1 MRGHLIVSERE
12 LFEVAER
19 GDAHDLRDLVVRE
32 HQAVQLSQ
40 SSDSL
45 RFRAEDLGFGVQ
57 NSVFLVEG

>member
-1 MRGHLIVSERE
+1 VRGHLIVSERE

-40 SSDSL
+40 PRDSL
-45 RFRAEDLGFGVQ
+45 VGCAGFGRCCVG
-57 NSVFLVEG
+57 FRI